1 MAKPGALV
9 KRGRGAV
16 MPPPLTVTQLL
27 LDVSL
32 VRLLLAVLGVAF
44 RPLQV
49 SGPRRLGALARP
61 VPRLLSGVGSPRIA
75 CYAGI
80 ERGAKKRNRAA
91 GADTPAVRAPA
102 PSCPR
107 APCPTPPPPHPHPQ
121 VSARWCAWCWSVA
134 VALRRFVLR
143 AVGYLAAPPRSRAL
157 RQLGRGLLE
166 VRRWHV
172 AAGVWLWCVSL
183 WEAGSGRAEQV
194 SRPRGL

>member
-107 APCPTPPPPHPHPQ
+107 APPHPHPTRTPRCLPAG
-121 VSARWCAWCWSVA
+121 AR
-134 VALRRFVLR
+134 
-143 AVGYLAAPPRSRAL
+143 G
-157 RQLGRGLLE
+157 
-166 VRRWHV
+166 
-172 AAGVWLWCVSL
+172 AGVWQWRCGALCCAQLATWPRRR
-183 WEAGSGRAEQV
+183 ARGRCA
-194 SRPRGL
+194 S